1 MDINKKDKD
10 LKNRTRYSSS
20 FNSELLEKFKN
31 LSKKTDIPL
40 SKLFDRAMSML
51 LKEYDENK
59 EPRD

>member
-1 MDINKKDKD
+1 MNINKKDKD

-20 FNSELLEKFKN
+20 FNSELLEKFKA

-40 SKLFDRAMSML
+40 SKLFDRAMTML
-51 LKEYDENK
+51 LNEYNKE